1 MGSEETSLFPMSLI
15 DLDGVMEVE
24 RLSFLTPWTRQDFL
38 VELIQPFAVYIVA
51 RRGEKVVGYGGMHVI
66 ADQAHVTNIAVHP
79 DWRGQ
84 GLGERIMRRLIE
96 LAAKRGAERMTLEV
110 RVSNTP
116 ARNLYEKLGFV
127 TLPGAVR
134 KGYYTDTGEDA
145 IVMWKEPL
153 AGQAERAARDQQ

>member
-1 MGSEETSLFPMSLI
+1 MGSEETGLFPMTLT

-24 RLSFLTPWTRQDFL
+24 RLSFLTPWSRRDFL
-38 VELIQPFAVYIVA
+38 VELMQPFAVYIVA
-51 RRGEKVVGYGGMHVI
+51 RRGEQVVGYGGMHVI

-79 DWRGQ
+79 DHRGQ

-96 LAAKRGAERMTLEV
+96 LAAERGAERMTLEV

-127 TLPGAVR
+127 TAPGAVR

-153 AGQAERAARDQQ
+153 AEQAAAEGQQ